1 MAGRPAGYSDEENG
15 SEDYDYYDNTN
26 CNLNS
31 DELPA
36 AVAEQ
41 TKDPWSSLV
50 LGAVKDQ
57 NKMLPSSE
65 TEQLLENSGE
75 YEYDIN
81 SISSFLKCLEE
92 GNVEVLKTLYLDSS
106 KNKGTDTN
114 DLKKRPLK
122 VDKVKNKNF
131 YLNYAF
137 NELGGARPIFV
148 ACRYG
153 QPMVVKLLVDL
164 GASLTPDSY
173 DGLTPLMSLCGTE
186 VCCSDKNVVSDFDSR
201 ICECAKILINDGNV
215 EVNAKQNQQITA
227 LMLAAKRGHSEIVK
241 FLISKGAELNAMD
254 SQRWTALCFAVDAK
268 QGHVARILLEAGADP
283 DIATQEGIVAADL
296 ANTSEDSMLLDI
308 ILNFSKNRS
317 KLFVP
322 DLIENKEK
330 EKLHTSATLES
341 NSLEYKK
348 YSELDFVLLG
358 IDAKEYLP
366 HFEAHGVTL
375 DYFLALN
382 ESDLEKI
389 GVDKVGVR
397 KKMLTAI
404 SEIHKR
410 NWEKTSLPV
419 IKTVDKQKGIYYT
432 CPDAVLMI
440 ANISDHFKYI
450 RANVEHLRKNISD
463 CPELLRIGQEVANLS
478 DLNKRVA
485 ASKASI
491 IATSKEISRL
501 QSVLEGLSND
511 PRFRPVDLISDNT
524 KINSKKSYAKMFIG
538 SVAILGGMWYI
549 YKYGNKAT

>member
-1 MAGRPAGYSDEENG
+1 MAGRPAGYSDEEND
-15 SEDYDYYDNTN
+15 SENYDYYDNTN

-36 AVAEQ
+36 AVVEQ

-50 LGAVKDQ
+50 LGEVKDQ
-57 NKMLPSSE
+57 NKMLTGSE
-65 TEQLLENSGE
+65 TEQSLENSGG
-75 YEYDIN
+75 YEHDIN

-92 GNVEVLKTLYLDSS
+92 GNVEVLKTLWLDSS
-106 KNKGTDTN
+106 KDRETGTN
-114 DLKKRPLK
+114 DPKNRPLK
-122 VDKVKNKNF
+122 GDKIKNNT

-137 NELGGARPIFV
+137 NELGGARPIMV
-148 ACRYG
+148 ACRFG
-153 QPMVVKLLVDL
+153 QPLVVKLLVDL
-164 GASLTPDSY
+164 GASLAPDSY

-186 VCCSDKNVVSDFDSR
+186 VCSSDKNIVGDFDNR

-227 LMLAAKRGHSEIVK
+227 LMLAAKRGHSEIVSI
-241 FLISKGAELNAMD
+241 LIGKGAELNAMD
-254 SQRWTALCFAVDAK
+254 SQRWTALCFAVDA
-268 QGHVARILLEAGADP
+268 QHGHVARILLEAGADP

-308 ILNFSKNRS
+308 ILKFSKNRS
-317 KLFVP
+317 KLFAP
-322 DLIENKEK
+322 DLLESKEK
-330 EKLHTSATLES
+330 DKIQSSVTEC

-478 DLNKRVA
+478 DLNKRAA

-524 KINSKKSYAKMFIG
+524 ININSKKSYAKILIC
-538 SVAILGGMWYI
+538 SVAFLGGMWGI

>member
-1 MAGRPAGYSDEENG
+1 MAGRPAGYSDEEND
-15 SEDYDYYDNTN
+15 SENYDYYDNTN

-36 AVAEQ
+36 AVVEQ
-41 TKDPWSSLV
+41 TKDPWSSIV
-50 LGAVKDQ
+50 FGAVKDQ
-57 NKMLPSSE
+57 NKMLTGSE
-65 TEQLLENSGE
+65 TEQFLENSGG

-92 GNVEVLKTLYLDSS
+92 GNVEVLKTLWLDSS
-106 KNKGTDTN
+106 KDRETGTN
-114 DLKKRPLK
+114 DPKKRPLK
-122 VDKVKNKNF
+122 GDKIKNNT

-137 NELGGARPIFV
+137 NELGGARPIMV
-148 ACRYG
+148 ACRFG
-153 QPMVVKLLVDL
+153 QPRVVKLLVDL
-164 GASLTPDSY
+164 GASLAPDSY
-173 DGLTPLMSLCGTE
+173 DGLTPLMSLCGSE
-186 VCCSDKNVVSDFDSR
+186 VCSSDDNIVGDFDNR

-227 LMLAAKRGHSEIVK
+227 LMLAAKRGHSEIVNI
-241 FLISKGAELNAMD
+241 LISKGAELNAMD
-254 SQRWTALCFAVDAK
+254 SQRWTALCFAVDA
-268 QGHVARILLEAGADP
+268 QHGHVARILLEAGADP

-308 ILNFSKNRS
+308 ILKFSKNRS
-317 KLFVP
+317 KLFAP
-322 DLIENKEK
+322 DLLENKGK
-330 EKLHTSATLES
+330 DKLHCSVTDS

-463 CPELLRIGQEVANLS
+463 CPELLRIGQDVANLS
-478 DLNKRVA
+478 DLNKRAA

-524 KINSKKSYAKMFIG
+524 ININSKKSYAKILIC
-538 SVAILGGMWYI
+538 SVAFLGGMWGI